1 LNERG
6 EMKKVIMAAV
16 AILGIGTVAFFVT
29 QGSDEVSAKGSSIV
43 VENPVVRSID
53 SASYKNEETGKYMT
67 GSFMT
72 ITNNG
77 EEDVTLTGGSSP
89 IAGIVEIHEVIDGV
103 MLPMADGLVIPAGES
118 VKLRMGGYHVML
130 LELTEEVKAG
140 DETEVTLRFS
150 DGSEQTIT
158 APVKDIAMDDE
169 VYGADGGM

>member
-1 LNERG
+1 
-6 EMKKVIMAAV
+6 MKKVLIAAV
-16 AILGIGTVAFFVT
+16 AILAMGSLSSCGS
-29 QGSDEVSAKGSSIV
+29 SDEASKEAAIV
-43 VENPVVRSID
+43 IENPVVRSID
-53 SASYKNEETGKYMT
+53 SASYKNEESGKYMT

-77 EEDVTLTGGSSP
+77 DKDVTLVGGASP
-89 IAGIVEIHEVIDGV
+89 IAGIVEIHEVIDG
-103 MLPMADGLVIPAGES
+103 MMQPMANGLVIPAGEN

-130 LELTEEVKAG
+130 LELSKEIKAG

-169 VYGADGGM
+169 VYGATGGM

>member
-1 LNERG
+1 MN
-6 EMKKVIMAAV
+6 KKLVTAAV
-16 AILGIGTVAFFVT
+16 AILGISAVAFFVT
-29 QGSDEVSAKGSSIV
+29 QSSSKESAKVSSIV
-43 VENPVVRSID
+43 IENPVIRSID

-77 EEDVTLTGGSSP
+77 DQDLTLVGGASP
-89 IAGIVEIHEVIDGV
+89 IAGIVEIHEVINGMMV
-103 MLPMADGLVIPAGES
+103 PMANGLVIPAGES

-130 LELTEEVKAG
+130 LELANEIKAG
-140 DETEVTLRFS
+140 DEAEVTLRFS

-169 VYGADGGM
+169 VYGAAGGM

>member
-1 LNERG
+1 
-6 EMKKVIMAAV
+6 MAAV

-29 QGSDEVSAKGSSIV
+29 QGSEEVSAKVSSIV
-43 VENPVVRSID
+43 IENPVVRSID
-53 SASYKNEETGKYMT
+53 SASFKNEETGKYMT
-67 GSFMT
+67 GAFMT

-77 EEDVTLTGGSSP
+77 DQDVTLVGGASP
-89 IAGIVEIHEVIDGV
+89 IAGIVEIHEVIDG
-103 MLPMADGLVIPAGES
+103 MMMPMSNGLVIPAGES

-130 LELTEEVKAG
+130 LELSDEIKAG

-150 DGSEQTIT
+150 DESEQTIT

>member
-1 LNERG
+1 
-6 EMKKVIMAAV
+6 MKKVMMAAV
-16 AILGIGTVAFFVT
+16 AILAIGTLSAC
-29 QGSDEVSAKGSSIV
+29 GSDESSKSAAIV
-43 VENPVVRSID
+43 IENPVVRSID
-53 SASYKNEETGKYMT
+53 SASYKNEESGKYMT

-77 EEDVTLTGGSSP
+77 DKDVTLVGGSSP
-89 IAGIVEIHEVIDGV
+89 IAGIVEIHEVIDG
-103 MLPMADGLVIPAGES
+103 MMQPMANGLVIPAGES

-130 LELTEEVKAG
+130 LELSNEIKAG

-150 DGSEQTIT
+150 DGTEQTIT

>member
-1 LNERG
+1 
-6 EMKKVIMAAV
+6 MKKVLLAAV
-16 AILGIGTVAFFVT
+16 AILAMGTLSSC
-29 QGSDEVSAKGSSIV
+29 GSNDEASKEAAIV
-43 VENPVVRSID
+43 IENPVVRSID
-53 SASYKNEETGKYMT
+53 SASYKNEESGKYMT

-77 EEDVTLTGGSSP
+77 DKDVTLVGGASP
-89 IAGIVEIHEVIDGV
+89 IAGIVEIHEVING
-103 MLPMADGLVIPAGES
+103 MMQPMANGLVIPAGEN

-130 LELTEEVKAG
+130 LELDKEIKAG

-150 DGSEQTIT
+150 DGTEQTLT

>member
-1 LNERG
+1 
-6 EMKKVIMAAV
+6 MKKVIMAAV

>member
-1 LNERG
+1 
-6 EMKKVIMAAV
+6 MAAV